1 LDLSRTGRFDA
12 KPDRRGNGKYNN
24 QAGEN
29 SDQTNQHV
37 NDCVDVQYHALATT
51 SILRRNVTSSF
62 GLKWRKSSFCW
73 RWWNRE
79 KADR

>member
-29 SDQTNQHV
+29 SDQTDQHV
-37 NDCVDVQYHALATT
+37 NDCLDVQYHALAIT
-51 SILRRNVTSSF
+51 SIFRRNVT
-62 GLKWRKSSFCW
+62 LR
-73 RWWNRE
+73 R
-79 KADR
+79 D